1 MQELRFNPMTG
12 EWVMISSGRKGRPI
26 HSEFKGCPL
35 CPGNIELEQDYDL
48 AVFENRFP
56 ALVKKPSPPLNSGSP
71 LLKSKPSNGVCEV
84 IMYTSVHNSSL
95 AEMPLLQIENLI
107 DVWEDRIID
116 LYSNPMIKYIFIFEN
131 KGEEVGATLS
141 HPHGQLYAFPFLPL
155 RIKTK
160 LKNMKD
166 YISKHHR
173 CMLCDLIKEEEQLD
187 KRIVFQNNFFIAL
200 VPYYARFPYE
210 VHVLSKRHL
219 GSIIEMN
226 ELEKKS
232 FAEILQSVTR
242 KYDKIFQRSCPYM
255 MALFISPSEQDKYD
269 YFHFHVEF
277 CPPLRDKNK
286 IKWMASV
293 ETATWQF
300 INPSSPEEIAAE
312 LRSVS

>member
-12 EWVMISSGRKGRPI
+12 ECIMISSGRKGRPI

-56 ALVKKPSPPLNSGSP
+56 ALVKNPSPQLNSGSP
-71 LLKSKPSNGVCEV
+71 LLMSKPANGVCEV

-155 RIKTK
+155 RVKTK

-166 YISKHHR
+166 YISKNHG
-173 CMLCDLIKEEEQLD
+173 CMLCDLIKEEVRLD

-210 VHVLSKRHL
+210 VHVLSKR
-219 GSIIEMN
+219 
-226 ELEKKS
+226 
-232 FAEILQSVTR
+232 
-242 KYDKIFQRSCPYM
+242 
-255 MALFISPSEQDKYD
+255 
-269 YFHFHVEF
+269 
-277 CPPLRDKNK
+277 
-286 IKWMASV
+286 
-293 ETATWQF
+293 
-300 INPSSPEEIAAE
+300 
-312 LRSVS
+312 

>member
-56 ALVKKPSPPLNSGSP
+56 ALVKNPSPPLNSGSP

-84 IMYTSVHNSSL
+84 IMYTSVHKSSL
-95 AEMPLLQIENLI
+95 TEMPLLQIENLI